1 MSLFFKALH
10 SSLPSKD
17 GKKKWHPRLVKMKE
31 IVSTQKVGELIA
43 EKSSLT
49 PGDVH
54 NVIRNLMTV
63 MREQLMNSRSI
74 RLDGLGTFTV
84 MASASGNGVDTAEE
98 VNPAQIT
105 KLRIKFT
112 PEYTRPAGVGMTR
125 AMFSEVKYERWAAA
139 TASGSKDDGDGEDPG
154 DGGWV
159 DPSA

>member
-1 MSLFFKALH
+1 MSLFYKPLQ
-10 SSLPSKD
+10 SSLPSND

-54 NVIRNLMTV
+54 NVVRNLLSV
-63 MREQLMNSRSI
+63 MRDQLLNSRSV

-84 MASASGNGVDTAEE
+84 MASASGNGVDSAEE
-98 VNPAQIT
+98 VNASQIT

-112 PEYTRPAGVGMTR
+112 PEYTRPAGVGVTR
-125 AMFSEVKYERWAAA
+125 AIFNEVKYERWG
-139 TASGSKDDGDGEDPG
+139 ASQISGNDNSGNDGD